1 MRNPDPTCNPYLGL
15 AVVLKAGLDGIRQNL
30 KPLAAVEQNIYEMD
44 LATRKMNNIESL
56 PENLYEAINE
66 LRQDKLIQE
75 ALGEHIYSRFVL
87 AKIRE
92 WENYSSRVYDWE
104 IDEYL
109 EKF

>member
-1 MRNPDPTCNPYLGL
+1 
-15 AVVLKAGLDGIRQNL
+15 VVLKAGLDGIRLNL
-30 KPLAAVEQNIYEMD
+30 KPPAAVEQNIYEMD

-66 LRQDKLIQE
+66 LRQDRVIQE

>member
-1 MRNPDPTCNPYLGL
+1 LEPP
-15 AVVLKAGLDGIRQNL
+15 
-30 KPLAAVEQNIYEMD
+30 AAVEQNIYEMD
-44 LATRKMNNIESL
+44 LATRKMNNINSL

-66 LRQDKLIQE
+66 LRQDTLIQE
-75 ALGEHIYSRFVL
+75 ALGEHIFSRFVL
-87 AKIRE
+87 AKIKE